1 MATKIKHK
9 RSSVPGKK
17 PTIQQLESGE
27 IAINTADGKA
37 FLLKDDNTVQ
47 DLTKEIFEND
57 TKITIDDA
65 SDSTQGIISAVV
77 DGAEQIRVT
86 ESSTQLQNTVEIE
99 DANEIRFKEL
109 TASGQNYVGIK
120 APDNLLNNY
129 TLNLP
134 PTQGTLGQLL
144 SSSGT
149 GFLDWVDADIFSGN
163 SIYVSSEKGDD
174 TNDGINAPVRTVK
187 RALQIASGFV
197 YNPNGSPNDR
207 RVAVQVAAG
216 DYTEDNPI
224 IVPDNVVIRG
234 TGLRACIIRPGNANR
249 DMLRVRNGCYF
260 AEFTFRDGVDSN
272 FVPSITADYSVA
284 FDDPS
289 DTTVDRS
296 GYTNL
301 PNTKPT
307 ITTSPYIQNCSIISF
322 LGMNGAKL
330 DGNKVR
336 SPNTP
341 FRQIEAENPVEG
353 SAPEQG
359 KSMVAN
365 AFTHISFGGTGWRL
379 TNDAYAQLVSCF
391 QIFLL
396 NGVYTQSGGY
406 VSITNSATNFGLY
419 ALRSSG
425 YSRNAFTFDR
435 AYVVGSGISQGR
447 QTLSIVGIKRNEPI
461 NEFVLRFREPDYKIQ
476 FDLLQSAKDEIV
488 NDTIDWIDAQISSAP
503 PSSIWENFTYNTS
516 LYETNLKIIIDAV
529 SQDVWNTGNSFSIQA
544 GLSYVSGFEENQEL
558 QTIAAIEYARDEA
571 LTYITTLDSEVRAS
585 VAEKFDII
593 TTIIDDPGAA
603 PEPIPVS
610 SQGDITNSF
619 KSIGAEKEFDAATD
633 ISEITNTITIVN
645 HGLSN
650 SQAIIYDPNGNP
662 EIPGLDAEQ
671 TYYAIVVNDDEFRLA
686 FDESL
691 DFEVNVIGTSTGTHK
706 FLTNVV
712 EFFVKEIVNSHQ
724 TFQTL
729 ILDSG
734 QGDLNF
740 VPGRLINGITG
751 TSNVSAYVYSW
762 QPLQRRL
769 VVSINLVTVGPSE
782 LRVLFDNT
790 STINADH
797 STPANTN
804 LTIESTAIRSDIGS
818 ATFTIE
824 GIVDGAELTNLGN
837 IVEQQIWF
845 HRPSIVNSSAHT
857 WEYAGSGIDYNAL
870 PQNGGNTRE
879 QFEQFSEIPGRVYS
893 SGTNELGD
901 FKVGDFITAFNR
913 TGNITFRN
921 RVQVEELDALRLSVS
936 DVVIEEISTDVGLGE
951 NEIGGPSNSRLSTQR
966 AIRQF
971 LSNRL
976 GGFID
981 KAVSTAA
988 VPGAIVQLNTNGQ
1001 LNDDLIPSTRSFRS
1015 TNTNGYLSRLLQ
1027 VDEIPAVDLSAGD
1040 IATEN
1045 YQQVELTLNNNITS
1059 NNGDLITQPSSGAEG
1074 YSKGNYN
1081 SSLNILIASIDSEF
1095 IVGDDSASTLFDNSG
1110 TLFINGVDTGI
1121 TPTSVGLVSD
1131 ITENFFL
1138 RSSVESQYLILD
1150 PNENYVFT
1158 NALISTAARTSNV
1171 STIVTTA
1178 PHLLQVGNQIRVRSE
1193 DDPTYNETGKVLS
1206 VPSSTSFTYSNP
1218 GSNSTI
1224 NTITGTVN
1232 SVVTAAD
1239 GDSQGEITELR
1250 LGVLTNVDNANI
1262 VSGTGYTP
1270 TNSTQVY
1277 EFVPLTSVTGIGTGA
1292 IADITVANG
1301 SVTDVDLRRGGI
1313 NYAVGDIL
1321 SVSAGN
1327 VGGTGSGFEIEVLS
1341 IEKRA
1346 YVNILGGELFVASPS
1361 SIDLVEDNVAAKQT
1375 IDQEDDVLQTF
1386 DSRATGSGGDV
1397 DYTNSRITINN
1408 HGFENGDPV
1417 IYNNGGNVNI
1427 GGLLNNIVYYVRK
1440 INDNI
1445 IEINDDYALIS
1456 KAIFVS
1462 TPTGIHTLQRK
1473 TINTIDNSVFAPA
1486 HGYITGDAVRIEPIS
1501 TATLFSIDGDEIRP
1515 GSRFFVGS
1523 ITTNSFTLHTLRSDA
1538 LSSINGLVINARDIT
1553 DGGLGSI
1560 ELTRNNVR
1568 VFGVVNT
1575 SSQNQNNW
1583 NSLAVTNI
1591 DASNII
1597 SGTIS
1602 PSRLGASG
1610 TANTETFL
1618 RGDSSYQPVV
1628 QKLAKANTTDNP
1640 IVLNGL
1646 NVNEQYFGDPVTI
1659 TIQNANRDVGNAF
1672 STLGTSRF
1680 LQSQFDVATDGSG
1693 AVFIKDNVIDA
1704 GTLQGLNSAF
1714 FLNPN
1719 NLSSPV
1725 PVSRGGTNITTYA
1738 VGDIIFAQTT
1748 GSLGTLGIGRSNSVI
1763 TSTGTNPRW
1772 NTKLDMSED
1781 IGTKGGRVFTAN
1793 QGTAKLFNEAA
1804 QNVEIAGAAGSVRI
1818 GNNADTRSLTDFVAA
1833 YDATTDQN
1841 VAVILVNFNRNTN
1854 SNVGNNSNE
1863 LSFANTADILVG
1875 MIVSGSASLPSNTVV
1890 TGVSGNFVYISNN
1903 TTGTISTATAITFTH
1918 TPESI
1923 GVRAGDTI
1931 IISGSGIT
1939 NLDGTFPVS
1948 GATADASS
1956 FTIRADDV
1964 VTANPANPK
1973 AGTVLKQNATIIKNR
1988 RIVLG
1993 GSSASPN
2000 PTTAIIRGEDG
2011 IGTNVVGGS
2020 ISIQPGI
2027 GRGNAQ
2033 GGDFVVI
2040 TGERT
2045 TSGSVRHTPTTRLTI
2060 DTQGKATFTG
2070 EVGIA
2075 GTISTNQTT
2084 VNVLNTIATT
2094 ANVLGAATALTI
2106 GATTGT
2112 ATIRNATTTLTG
2124 NANINGGTL
2133 GTNQTA
2139 FNLLNTT
2146 ATTVNAFG
2154 AGTNITVGATSGTT
2168 TVRNSLTVNGD
2179 LTVLGDSTIIQAATL
2194 QVEDKNI
2201 ELGVVVSPTNT
2212 TADGG
2217 GITLKGTTD
2226 KTINW
2231 INATGKWT
2239 SSEDFNL
2246 ANGKAYFINNQP
2258 VLNSNTLGAN
2268 IVNSSLTSVGTIS
2281 SGVWQGTVISPTYGG
2296 TGVNNG
2302 SRTLTLGGNLQ
2313 FSGAFNTTV
2322 TVTGATS
2329 VTLPT
2334 SGTLAR
2340 TQSGLNQFAS
2350 TTSAQLAGVISDE
2363 TGTGVLVF
2371 NASPSFTTAVN
2382 TGSASFNVF
2391 NITATTVN
2399 AFGASTALTIGAT
2412 TGTATIRNATTTL
2425 TGNAN
2430 VNGGTLATTATT
2442 FNLINTTATTVNA
2455 FGASTALTIGAT
2467 TGTATIR
2474 NANVV
2479 LSGDLDVRG
2488 GDLITNQTTFNL
2500 LNNTATTINFG
2511 GAATT
2516 LNVGANTSGAKVVIR
2531 RDLEV
2536 TNDLLISGILNV
2548 GSINNTPIGNITP
2561 STGAFTALTA
2571 NGLVTFT
2578 NNTSS
2583 TNTGTG
2589 ALVVTGGVGIG
2600 GTLNATTINGSINAA
2615 NIDNGTLPNAR
2626 IAVTGVTQHQG
2637 SITGTGVL
2645 NSGSINTGFGNINIG
2660 TSTFTGNGSGLTTL
2674 NATNL
2679 SSGTV
2684 SGARLGGN
2692 QSMAG
2697 VKTFTDTSAATSTIT
2712 GAVRIGGGLGV
2723 AGAIHAATFHGNG
2736 AAVTN
2741 IAGGNIATGTIND
2754 ARLPTSQ
2761 TGKTFTSDITV
2772 HSHRFGRGNGN
2783 ISSNIVAGGG
2793 AGISTGTDN
2802 SAFGVGALNAAVTG
2816 NFNTG
2821 VGRNSLTLL
2830 TSSQHN
2836 TGIGYNALSQIAT
2849 TTGRNTTVGSEAMQ
2863 NGVTAND
2870 NVAVGY
2876 QALEIA
2882 NSNENVVIGA
2892 LAGRTITSGNNNIAI
2907 GYNAQITSN
2916 TTSNEIVLGNASHN
2930 NLRVPGV
2937 ALTASTTTLTFSGAT
2952 GFAGVG
2958 TSLTALNASQLTSGT
2973 IPNAR
2978 IAQTGVTQHQGSI
2991 TGTGVLNS
2999 GSINTGFGNIN
3010 IGTSTFTGNG
3020 SGLTTLNA
3028 TNLSSGTVA
3037 GARLGGNQSMAGI
3050 KTFTDTSAATSTI
3063 TGAVRV
3069 TGGVGIVGNL
3079 YVGGILSA
3087 SGANLTNLNANN
3099 LTSGTVPN
3107 ARLTGTYS
3115 GITGTGV
3122 LNAGSINTGF
3132 GNINIG
3138 TSTFTGNGSGLT
3150 TLNATNLS
3158 SGTVPNARLSGS
3170 YTGITGTGALN
3181 AGSISSGF
3189 SNINIGTS
3197 TFTGNGSGLT
3207 TLNATN
3213 LSSGTVA
3220 GARLGGNQSMAGVK
3234 TFTDTSAASS
3244 TTSGAVRISGGLGVA
3259 GAIYAATFHG
3269 NGAAVTNIAG
3279 GNIATGTINDARLP
3293 TSQTGKTFTSDITV
3307 HSHRFGR
3314 GNGNISS
3321 NIVAGG
3327 GAGISTGTDNSA
3339 FGVGALNAAVTGN
3352 FNTGV
3357 GRNALALLTSSAHNT
3372 SMGYNALSQISTT
3385 AGRNTTVGSEAM
3397 QNSVTA
3403 NDNVAVG
3410 YQALEIANSS
3420 QNVMIGSLAG
3430 RNITNGANNI
3440 AIGYNAQ
3447 VTASTTSN
3455 EIVLGTASHN
3465 NFRIPGV
3472 ALTASTTT
3480 LTFSG
3485 ATGFAGVGTSLTA
3498 LNASQ
3503 LTSGTVP
3510 DARIAQTS
3518 VTQHQLA
3525 ITGTG
3530 VLNAGSI
3537 NTGFGNINI
3546 GTSTFTGNGSGLT
3559 TLNASNLST
3568 GTVAG
3573 ARLGG
3578 NQSMAGIKTFTDTSA
3593 AISTTT
3599 GAVRVTGGV
3608 GIAGNLYVGG
3618 VLSASGANLTNLNAN
3633 NLTTGTVPNARIS
3646 GTYSS
3651 LTGTGV
3657 LNAGSINTGFG
3668 NINIGTSTFTGNGSG
3683 LTTLNATNL
3692 SSGTVADARLSTNV
3706 VLLSGTQT
3714 ITGVK
3719 TFNANLTLGTAA
3731 SLFFGSATRQMVNL
3745 YSNSYGIGVQSG
3757 TQYYRSGSRFS
3768 WFRGGVHNNTENA
3781 PGTGGAVAMTLDGSS
3796 NLTVTGNVNAT
3807 AFTGN
3812 GAGLTGVTIANS
3824 VTFNNGGAG
3833 AASGTTFNG
3842 SAAVTVSWNTIAAV
3856 TTNNTAQT
3864 VAGLKTFST
3873 NPRSSAAQGTNATD
3887 LTRRDFVTGLDAAN
3901 VKLTGNQTISGIKTF
3916 SQGTNSTTTTNGSIV
3931 ISGSGGLGVGGNVNI
3946 GGVLSATAKSFLID
3960 HPTKPGQKLQYG
3972 SLESPYHGVRLT
3984 GEGVITK
3991 DTVTVDLPDYIH
4003 GLCKQEGAQVQ
4014 ITNIKHGKVIW
4025 VEDVDVDN
4033 DKFTVALDRG
4043 LFDSKEYRFFWSF
4056 TAIRKDIKEMIVEVN
4071 NE

>member
-17 PTIQQLESGE
+17 PTLQQLESGE

-37 FLLKDDNTVQ
+37 FILKDDNTIQ

-65 SDSTQGIISAVV
+65 GDSTQGVISAVV
-77 DGAEQIRVT
+77 DGNEQIRVT
-86 ESSTQLQNTVEIE
+86 ASSTQLQNTVEVE

-120 APDNLLNNY
+120 APDNLLDNY

-134 PTQGTLGQLL
+134 PNQGTLGQLL

-163 SIYVSSEKGDD
+163 SIYVSSEKGND

-197 YNPNGSPNDR
+197 YNPDGSPNDR

-224 IVPDNVVIRG
+224 IVPDNVVIKG
-234 TGLRACIIRPGNANR
+234 TGLRACIIRPANANR
-249 DMLRVRNGCYF
+249 DILRVRNGCYF

-272 FVPSITADYSVA
+272 FVPLITADYSVA

-307 ITTSPYIQNCSIISF
+307 ITTSPYIQNCSVISF

-435 AYVVGSGISQGR
+435 AYVVSSGISQGR
-447 QTLSIVGIKRNEPI
+447 QTLSIVGIKRKEPI

-476 FDLLQSAKDEIV
+476 FDILQDAKDQIAS
-488 NDTIDWIDAQISSAP
+488 DTIDFINNEIATALP
-503 PSSIWENFTYNTS
+503 GSIWEGFTYNQALCERDT
-516 LYETNLKIIIDAV
+516 KFIIDAV
-529 SQDVWNTGNSFSIQA
+529 TQDVWNTGNSFSIQA
-544 GLSYVSGFEENQEL
+544 GLAYYSGFIADEDNIVIEGQEL

-571 LTYITTLDSEVRAS
+571 LTYIAALDSEVRAS
-585 VAEKFDII
+585 VAEKFDLITAII
-593 TTIIDDPGAA
+593 ADPDAA

-619 KSIGAEKEFDAATD
+619 KTVGSEKEFDAATD
-633 ISEITNTITIVN
+633 VNDVVNVFTIVN

-650 SQAIIYDPNGNP
+650 GQSVIYDPNGNP

-691 DFEVNVIGTSTGTHK
+691 AFEVDVLGTSTGTHK
-706 FLTNVV
+706 FLVGVV
-712 EFFVKEIVNSHQ
+712 EFFINEIVSSHQ

-729 ILDSG
+729 ILDEN

-740 VPGRLINGITG
+740 VPGRLISGVSG
-751 TSNVSAYVYSW
+751 SSNVSAYVYSW
-762 QPLQRRL
+762 QPLQRKL
-769 VVSINLVTVGPSE
+769 IVSINLVTVGTTE
-782 LRVLFDNT
+782 LRVLFDEN

-804 LTIESTAIRSDIGS
+804 LTIESTAIRTGIGS

-824 GIVDGAELTNLGN
+824 GTVDGSELINLGN
-837 IVEQQIWF
+837 LVEQQVWF
-845 HRPSIVNSSAHT
+845 HRPSITNSSAHT

-879 QFEQFSEIPGRVYS
+879 EFEQFSELPGRVYS

-921 RVQVEELDALRLSVS
+921 KVQVEELDALRLSVS
-936 DVVIEEISTDVGLGE
+936 DVIIEEISTDVNLGE
-951 NEIGGPSNSRLSTQR
+951 NEIGGPSNTRLSTQR

-1001 LNDDLIPSTRSFRS
+1001 LNDDLIPATRAFRS
-1015 TNTNGYLSRLLQ
+1015 TNTSGYLSRLLQ

-1045 YQQVELTLNNNITS
+1045 YQQVEITLDGAITAS
-1059 NNGDLITQPSSGAEG
+1059 DGDLITQPSSGAEG
-1074 YSKGNYN
+1074 YAKGEYP
-1081 SSLNILIASIDSEF
+1081 SSLNILVASIDREF
-1095 IVGDDSASTLFDNSG
+1095 IVGDDSTSTLFDNSG
-1110 TLFINGVDTGI
+1110 TLFVNGVDTGL
-1121 TPTSVGLVSD
+1121 TPTSIGLVSG
-1131 ITENFFL
+1131 IIENFFL
-1138 RSSVESQYLILD
+1138 RSSNESQYLILD
-1150 PNENYVFT
+1150 PNEDYVFT

-1171 STIVTTA
+1171 STIVTTS

-1193 DDPTYNETGKVLS
+1193 DDPTFNETGRVLT
-1206 VPSSTSFTYSNP
+1206 VPSTTSFTYSNP
-1218 GSNSTI
+1218 GSNSSVASI
-1224 NTITGTVN
+1224 SGTVN
-1232 SVVTAAD
+1232 SVITAAD
-1239 GDSQGEITELR
+1239 GAAQGEITELR
-1250 LGVLTNVDNANI
+1250 FGVVVNVDNANI
-1262 VSGTGYTP
+1262 TSGTGYNP
-1270 TNSTQVY
+1270 AASTQTY
-1277 EFVPLTSVTGIGTGA
+1277 EFVSLISVTGTGTGA
-1292 IADITVANG
+1292 IADITVTNG
-1301 SVTDVDLRRGGI
+1301 SITDVDLRRGGTG
-1313 NYAVGDIL
+1313 YAAGDIL
-1321 SVSAGN
+1321 SVSAGD
-1327 VGGTGSGFEIEVLS
+1327 VGGTGSGFEIEVTA

-1346 YVNILGGELFVASPS
+1346 YVNILGGELFVASSS
-1361 SIDLVEDNVAAKQT
+1361 SIDLVEDNVATKQT
-1375 IDQEDDVLQTF
+1375 IDQEDDQLETF
-1386 DSRATGSGGDV
+1386 DVRSIGAGGDV
-1397 DYTNSRITINN
+1397 DYVNSRITITS
-1408 HGFENGDPV
+1408 HGFVNGDPV
-1417 IYNNGGNVNI
+1417 VYNNGGNTNI
-1427 GGLLNNIVYYVRK
+1427 GGLLNNRVYYIRRISDDIV
-1440 INDNI
+1440 
-1445 IEINDDYALIS
+1445 ELNDDYALIS
-1456 KAIFVS
+1456 KVQFLS
-1462 TPTGIHTLQRK
+1462 TPSGIHSLERR
-1473 TINTIDNSVFAPA
+1473 TINMVDNSIFAPA
-1486 HGYITGDAVRIEPIS
+1486 HGYITGDAVRIEKVDDGS
-1501 TATLFSIDGDEIRP
+1501 TIVTLFSIDGDEIRP

-1553 DGGLGSI
+1553 AGGTGSI
-1560 ELTRNNVR
+1560 ELIRNNVR
-1568 VFGVVNT
+1568 IFSTVNT
-1575 SSQNQNNW
+1575 SSRNKRNW
-1583 NSLAVTNI
+1583 NSLAATNI

-1597 SGTIS
+1597 SGTVS
-1602 PSRLGASG
+1602 PSRLAASG

-1628 QKLAKANTTDNP
+1628 QKLAKANTVDNP

-1646 NVNEQYFGDPVTI
+1646 NVNEQYFGNPVTI

-1680 LQSQFDVATDGSG
+1680 LQNQFDVAADGSG

-1738 VGDIIFAQTT
+1738 VGDILFAQTT

-1781 IGTKGGRVFTAN
+1781 IGTKGGRIFTAN

-1818 GNNADTRSLTDFVAA
+1818 GNNADTRSLTDFVAT

-1841 VAVILVNFNRNTN
+1841 VAVVLANFNRSTN
-1854 SNVGNNSNE
+1854 ANVGNNSNE
-1863 LSFANTADILVG
+1863 LSFGNTADILVG
-1875 MIVSGSASLPSNTVV
+1875 MIVSGSASLQSNTVV

-1903 TTGTISTATAITFTH
+1903 TTGTISTATSLTFTH
-1918 TPESI
+1918 SPESI
-1923 GVRAGDTI
+1923 GVRAGDIVT
-1931 IISGSGIT
+1931 ISGSGIT

-1948 GATADASS
+1948 GATANASS
-1956 FTIRADDV
+1956 FTVRTDAV
-1964 VTANPANPK
+1964 VTANPANPR
-1973 AGTVLKQNATIIKNR
+1973 AGTIVKQNAAVIKNR
-1988 RIVLG
+1988 RVIL
-1993 GSSASPN
+1993 GSSGASAT
-2000 PTTAIIRGEDG
+2000 PTSATIRGEDG
-2011 IGTNVVGGS
+2011 IGTNVVGGN
-2020 ISIQPGI
+2020 ITVQPGI
-2027 GRGNAQ
+2027 GTGNAQ
-2033 GGDFVVI
+2033 GGDFVVR

-2070 EVGIA
+2070 EVGVA
-2075 GTISTNQTT
+2075 STISTNQTT

-2124 NANINGGTL
+2124 NANVNGGTL
-2133 GTNQTA
+2133 STNQTT

-2154 AGTNITVGATSGTT
+2154 AGTNINIGATSGTT
-2168 TVRNSLTVNGD
+2168 TVKNDLTVNGS
-2179 LTVLGDSTIIQAATL
+2179 LTVLGDSTVIQAATL

-2201 ELGVVVSPTNT
+2201 ELGVVVSPTNI

-2231 INATGKWT
+2231 LNATSKWT
-2239 SSEDFNL
+2239 SSEDFDL

-2281 SGVWQGTVISPTYGG
+2281 SGIWQGTIISPTYGG

-2302 SRTLTLGGNLQ
+2302 SSTLTLGGNLQ
-2313 FSGAFNTTV
+2313 FSGAFNTTI

-2340 TQSGLNQFAS
+2340 TESGLNQFAS
-2350 TTSAQLAGVISDE
+2350 TTSSQLAGVISDE

-2371 NASPSFTTAVN
+2371 NTSPSFTTAVN
-2382 TGSASFNVF
+2382 TDSTSFNVF
-2391 NITATTVN
+2391 NTTATTVN

-2430 VNGGTLATTATT
+2430 INGGTLATTATT
-2442 FNLINTTATTVNA
+2442 FNVINTTATTVNA

-2479 LSGDLDVRG
+2479 LSGDLEVRG
-2488 GDLITNQTTFNL
+2488 GDVTTNQTTFNL
-2500 LNNTATTINFG
+2500 INTTATTLNIG

-2516 LNVGANTSGAKVVIR
+2516 INLGVNTAGAKVVAA

-2536 TNDLLISGILNV
+2536 SNNLIVTGTLTIP
-2548 GSINNTPIGNITP
+2548 SINNTPIGNTTP
-2561 STGAFTALTA
+2561 SSGAFTTLTA

-2578 NNTSS
+2578 NTTAS
-2583 TNTGTG
+2583 TNTTTG

-2615 NIDNGTLPNAR
+2615 NIDNGTLPDAR

-2637 SITGTGVL
+2637 SITGTGAL
-2645 NSGSINTGFGNINIG
+2645 NSGSITSGFGNINIG
-2660 TSTFTGNGSGLTTL
+2660 SNTFTGNGSGLTDL

-2679 SSGTV
+2679 TTGTV
-2684 SGARLGGN
+2684 AGARLSGN

-2697 VKTFTDTSAATSTIT
+2697 IKTFTDTSAATSTT
-2712 GAVRIGGGLGV
+2712 SGAVRISGGLGV
-2723 AGAIHAATFHGNG
+2723 AGAIHAATFHGDG

-2754 ARLPTSQ
+2754 ARLP
-2761 TGKTFTSDITV
+2761 V
-2772 HSHRFGRGNGN
+2772 
-2783 ISSNIVAGGG
+2783 
-2793 AGISTGTDN
+2793 
-2802 SAFGVGALNAAVTG
+2802 
-2816 NFNTG
+2816 
-2821 VGRNSLTLL
+2821 
-2830 TSSQHN
+2830 
-2836 TGIGYNALSQIAT
+2836 
-2849 TTGRNTTVGSEAMQ
+2849 
-2863 NGVTAND
+2863 
-2870 NVAVGY
+2870 
-2876 QALEIA
+2876 
-2882 NSNENVVIGA
+2882 
-2892 LAGRTITSGNNNIAI
+2892 
-2907 GYNAQITSN
+2907 
-2916 TTSNEIVLGNASHN
+2916 
-2930 NLRVPGV
+2930 
-2937 ALTASTTTLTFSGAT
+2937 
-2952 GFAGVG
+2952 
-2958 TSLTALNASQLTSGT
+2958 
-2973 IPNAR
+2973 
-2978 IAQTGVTQHQGSI
+2978 
-2991 TGTGVLNS
+2991 
-2999 GSINTGFGNIN
+2999 
-3010 IGTSTFTGNG
+3010 
-3020 SGLTTLNA
+3020 
-3028 TNLSSGTVA
+3028 
-3037 GARLGGNQSMAGI
+3037 
-3050 KTFTDTSAATSTI
+3050 
-3063 TGAVRV
+3063 
-3069 TGGVGIVGNL
+3069 
-3079 YVGGILSA
+3079 
-3087 SGANLTNLNANN
+3087 
-3099 LTSGTVPN
+3099 
-3107 ARLTGTYS
+3107 
-3115 GITGTGV
+3115 
-3122 LNAGSINTGF
+3122 
-3132 GNINIG
+3132 
-3138 TSTFTGNGSGLT
+3138 
-3150 TLNATNLS
+3150 
-3158 SGTVPNARLSGS
+3158 
-3170 YTGITGTGALN
+3170 
-3181 AGSISSGF
+3181 
-3189 SNINIGTS
+3189 
-3197 TFTGNGSGLT
+3197 
-3207 TLNATN
+3207 
-3213 LSSGTVA
+3213 
-3220 GARLGGNQSMAGVK
+3220 
-3234 TFTDTSAASS
+3234 
-3244 TTSGAVRISGGLGVA
+3244 
-3259 GAIYAATFHG
+3259 
-3269 NGAAVTNIAG
+3269 
-3279 GNIATGTINDARLP
+3279 
-3293 TSQTGKTFTSDITV
+3293 SQTGKTFTSDITV

-3372 SMGYNALSQISTT
+3372 SMGYNALSQIATT
-3385 AGRNTTVGSEAM
+3385 TGRNTTVGSEAM

-3403 NDNVAVG
+3403 NDNVAIG
-3410 YQALEIANSS
+3410 YQALEIANANE
-3420 QNVMIGSLAG
+3420 NVMIGSLAG
-3430 RNITNGANNI
+3430 RSITTGSNNI

-3447 VTASTTSN
+3447 ITSNITNN
-3455 EIVLGTASHN
+3455 EIVLGNASHN

-3472 ALTASTTT
+3472 TLTVSTTT
-3480 LTFSG
+3480 LQFNG

-3503 LTSGTVP
+3503 LTSGIVP
-3510 DARIAQTS
+3510 DARISQTS

-3525 ITGTG
+3525 ITGVG
-3530 VLNAGSI
+3530 ALNAGSI
-3537 NTGFGNINI
+3537 TSGFGNINI
-3546 GTSTFTGNGSGLT
+3546 GSNTFTGNGSGLT
-3559 TLNASNLST
+3559 DLNATNLSS

-3578 NQSMAGIKTFTDTSA
+3578 NQTMAGIKTFSDTSQA
-3593 AISTTT
+3593 TSTST

-3608 GIAGNLYVGG
+3608 GIGGNLFVGG
-3618 VLSASGANLTNLNAN
+3618 SLTANGANLTDLNAD

-3646 GTYSS
+3646 GTYSG
-3651 LTGTGV
+3651 LTGTGA
-3657 LNAGSINTGFG
+3657 LDAGSITSNFG
-3668 NINIGTSTFTGNGSG
+3668 NINIGTSIFTGNGSG
-3683 LTTLNATNL
+3683 LTTLNASNL
-3692 SSGTVADARLSTNV
+3692 ASGTVPDARLSTNV

-3714 ITGVK
+3714 ITGAK
-3719 TFNANLTLGTAA
+3719 TFDANLTLGSSAE
-3731 SLFFGSATRQMVNL
+3731 LFFGSATRQNINL
-3745 YSNSYGIGVQSG
+3745 FSNSYGIGIQTN
-3757 TQYYRSGSRFS
+3757 TQYYRSASRFS
-3768 WFRGGVHNNTENA
+3768 WFRGGAHNNNENN
-3781 PGTGGAVAMTLDGSS
+3781 PGTGGTVAMTLDSSS
-3796 NLTVTGNVNAT
+3796 NLAVTGNVSAT
-3807 AFTGN
+3807 AFSGD
-3812 GAGLTGVTIANS
+3812 GSALTGVTAGSLANS
-3824 VTFNNGGAG
+3824 VTFNNTGGG
-3833 AASGTTFNG
+3833 AASGAAFNG
-3842 SAAVTVSWNTIAAV
+3842 AAGVTVSWNTIGAV
-3856 TTNNTAQT
+3856 TTGATNQT
-3864 VAGLKTFST
+3864 IAGTKTFSGTIVANNTITGSISGNAATATTATTATTAGSADTLTTPRAINGT
-3873 NPRSSAAQGTNATD
+3873 NFNGSAAITTLNWGTSRTIWGNSINGSADVTAPVRPAVGSVTAPAFSNSTSTNTGIYFSSAGVMDVSTNGTLAAT
-3887 LTRRDFVTGLDAAN
+3887 FAAN
-3901 VKLTGNQTISGIKTF
+3901 GNFTAVGEVTAFSDARLKDNIKLIVDPLTKILKLRGVTFTRTDQEDRERVHMGVIAQEVEQYFPEVVHTTTDGTKTVNYGAMAGAFIEAFKEQQSQINELRAMIKKLT
-3916 SQGTNSTTTTNGSIV
+3916 
-3931 ISGSGGLGVGGNVNI
+3931 
-3946 GGVLSATAKSFLID
+3946 
-3960 HPTKPGQKLQYG
+3960 
-3972 SLESPYHGVRLT
+3972 
-3984 GEGVITK
+3984 
-3991 DTVTVDLPDYIH
+3991 
-4003 GLCKQEGAQVQ
+4003 
-4014 ITNIKHGKVIW
+4014 
-4025 VEDVDVDN
+4025 
-4033 DKFTVALDRG
+4033 DK
-4043 LFDSKEYRFFWSF
+4043 
-4056 TAIRKDIKEMIVEVN
+4056 
-4071 NE
+4071 